1 MHGKKSKKLQLNRET
16 IRQLQDDELNRVVG
30 GTIIGLTF
38 ICGGQTDPNQPGCD
52 CLGTSLPAPTF
63 NCQ

>member
-1 MHGKKSKKLQLNRET
+1 MQGKKSKKLQLNRET

-30 GTIIGLTF
+30 GTIGGTA
-38 ICGGQTDPNQPGCD
+38 ICQLSIPGHGCY
-52 CLGTSLPAPTF
+52 CTGTSQTAPTD